1 MTHAGNKENGSG
13 LLPTDRAER
22 VSTNGSEDR
31 AGIDSGGGGGCD
43 LSGTHEVFEAH
54 TAAAFSNH
62 QDADTRHIPILM
74 DRHPPQSAPSTSSSS
89 GQPQREPYGMTLSD
103 FTAIPDFN
111 GQRNQTLHSNQIPHT
126 QQNSSHN
133 NVGISN
139 LHFGDHRGGYSSMN
153 NSEQLKISGMTNGVM
168 NDRIAE
174 SVQIRCYGD
183 SVHGSDDVAWSNEGS
198 PSNRTHRGRVHS
210 LVGATGM
217 TAVAEASVSLATRR
231 DSKHSWFT
239 DVAID
244 RDPLSVRRYDPRSS
258 SESCRDGD
266 RDRDAAVNGGF
277 PLFNGSATIRNTNTS
292 ALGDHQWSH
301 NDDLWGP
308 VLASD
313 PDPFSNVHRRHQPQ
327 PHPTIKSIPSTQLYN
342 MVRGAG
348 AVDGVG
354 KNMVRSMTSPRQ
366 ASESRPQYPTQ
377 LVAVSQS
384 GYDSNH
390 RQQSRQ
396 SQPQPAV
403 PREIK
408 GVSVS
413 RGQHSNL
420 DLHRSLPQL
429 PTGSHR
435 APSLSQSPSFSVST
449 SASIS
454 VSPATRKRY
463 RMSDADSVPARSAT
477 CDDRARGNHA
487 ASQRCVGV
495 AEHCDDDR
503 GQTVD
508 TQSTS
513 RGGGGHIMHSTT
525 HGHAPTSG
533 SGGGA
538 DSIDFKDP
546 NRLVTGQRTSQD
558 IYSDECSGASDS
570 ASLWGETQSFCRP
583 KVPPVARSIF
593 PSQSTLLDNS
603 AVTVTATATAAA
615 MSSQP
620 FGADCE
626 EEEW

>member
-1 MTHAGNKENGSG
+1 MTHAGDKENGSG

-31 AGIDSGGGGGCD
+31 AGIDSGGGGGYD
-43 LSGTHEVFEAH
+43 LSGAHEVFEAH

-62 QDADTRHIPILM
+62 QDADTRHIPILTDM
-74 DRHPPQSAPSTSSSS
+74 HPPESAPSTSSSS
-89 GQPQREPYGMTLSD
+89 GQPQREPYGMTHSD
-103 FTAIPDFN
+103 STAIPDFN
-111 GQRNQTLHSNQIPHT
+111 RQRNQTLHSNQIPHT

-133 NVGISN
+133 NVSISN
-139 LHFGDHRGGYSSMN
+139 SHFGDHRGGYSSMN

-183 SVHGSDDVAWSNEGS
+183 SVHGSDDIAWGNEGS
-198 PSNRTHRGRVHS
+198 PTNRTHRSRVHS
-210 LVGATGM
+210 LVGAAGM
-217 TAVAEASVSLATRR
+217 TAVAEASVSLATRQH
-231 DSKHSWFT
+231 DSRHSWFT
-239 DVAID
+239 DMARD

-258 SESCRDGD
+258 SESCRGTGSD
-266 RDRDAAVNGGF
+266 RDRYRDAAVNGGF
-277 PLFNGSATIRNTNTS
+277 PLSNGSATIRNTNTS
-292 ALGDHQWSH
+292 ARRDHQWSH
-301 NDDLWGP
+301 DDDLWGS
-308 VLASD
+308 VLALD
-313 PDPFSNVHRRHQPQ
+313 PDPFSNVHPRHQPQ
-327 PHPTIKSIPSTQLYN
+327 PHPTIKSTPSTQLYN

-354 KNMVRSMTSPRQ
+354 MNTVRSMTSPRQ
-366 ASESRPQYPTQ
+366 ALESRPQYPTQ

-413 RGQHSNL
+413 RGQHSNH
-420 DLHRSLPQL
+420 DPHRSLPHL

-435 APSLSQSPSFSVST
+435 APSLSQSPSVST
-449 SASIS
+449 SVS

-463 RMSDADSVPARSAT
+463 RISDVDYVPARSAT
-477 CDDRARGNHA
+477 SDDRARGNHA

-513 RGGGGHIMHSTT
+513 RGEGGHNMHSTT
-525 HGHAPTSG
+525 HGHAPASE

-538 DSIDFKDP
+538 DSIDSKDP
-546 NRLVTGQRTSQD
+546 NRFVTGQRASQD
-558 IYSDECSGASDS
+558 IYPDECSGASDS
-570 ASLWGETQSFCRP
+570 ASLWGETQSFYQS
-583 KVPPVARSIF
+583 KVSPVARSIF
-593 PSQSTLLDNS
+593 PSQSTLLNNS
-603 AVTVTATATAAA
+603 AVTATAAA
-615 MSSQP
+615 MSSQS